1 MRPHPWKIALPCL
14 VALVMLVAAAL
25 HAAPPART
33 VKVAVL
39 TPGLSFGE
47 VLAGFREGLAQLGYR
62 ENGNLSLLVEDTK
75 GAGADVKAQAQ
86 ALVAANPDVLVTVG
100 TSHTVAAKGATST
113 IPIVFTWVGDPVR
126 SGLVAGY
133 ASSGNNLTGLSVYS
147 GPLSGKRLEILKEM
161 APGARRALCL
171 VAKESIAEISFSV
184 AQKTAEQLGMTLIR
198 RDVASRDDI
207 VRELGAL
214 PRGAFD
220 AIYHVPS
227 GLVSAHIGL
236 LIQRA
241 REDRVAL
248 MAHEDALVTAGA
260 LLSYGANYRQ
270 MGQQTAR
277 VVDRVLAGVAPAEI
291 PIQIPDKLMLS
302 INLVTARAIGLKPPL
317 TLLER
322 AERIVE

>member
-1 MRPHPWKIALPCL
+1 MRPHPWKTALPCL

-47 VLAGFREGLAQLGYR
+47 VLAGLREGLAQLGYR
-62 ENGNLSLLVEDTK
+62 ENGNLTLLVEDTK

-100 TSHTVAAKGATST
+100 TSHTVAAKAATST

-126 SGLVAGY
+126 SGLVTGY

-198 RDVASRDDI
+198 RAVASRDDI

-260 LLSYGANYRQ
+260 LISYGANYRQ